1 MADVTLEMIKEL
13 RERTQASLADVKKVL
28 EETEGDIEEAA
39 KQLRVRGAAIAQK
52 RGDRA
57 ANAGTV
63 DAYIH
68 SNGKVGVLIDLRSE
82 TDFVAN
88 TDEFKALAHDLALHI
103 AAAAPRYVAPEDIPD
118 EVVAEEK
125 RLISEQYADSGK
137 PADIIE
143 KIVDGK
149 VRSLGEE
156 IALLPQ
162 TFVKNPDKTIQDVLD
177 EAVAKFGEK
186 ITVARFER
194 FVVGE

>member
-1 MADVTLEMIKEL
+1 MADITIEMIKEL
-13 RERTQASLADVKKVL
+13 RDKTQASLSDVKKVL
-28 EETEGDIEEAA
+28 EETDGDIEEAA
-39 KQLRVRGAAIAQK
+39 KQLRVRGAAIAEK

-57 ANAGTV
+57 ANAGVV

-68 SNGKVGVLIDLRSE
+68 SNGKVGVLIDLRTE

-103 AAAAPRYVAPEDIPD
+103 AASSPRYVSPDDIPE
-118 EVVAEEK
+118 EVRAEEK
-125 RLISEQYADSGK
+125 RLITEQYADSGK
-137 PADIIE
+137 PAEIVE

-149 VRSLGEE
+149 IRSLGEE
-156 IALLPQ
+156 ISLLPQ

-186 ITVARFER
+186 ISVARFTR
-194 FVVGE
+194 FEVGE